1 MATVE
6 EQVAN
11 ASETGVTN
19 FASTRPNKSENIQ
32 VAGKGNIVNLLGK
45 IISRQGDSMGG
56 SVSKGDTYDR
66 VPEPSTEG
74 LLGEG
79 ENYKSVQQN

>member
-19 FASTRPNKSENIQ
+19 FASTRPNKSDNIQ

-45 IISRQGDSMGG
+45 IISRQGDLS
-56 SVSKGDTYDR
+56 
-66 VPEPSTEG
+66 
-74 LLGEG
+74 LIHI
-79 ENYKSVQQN
+79 